1 MEENDDILL
10 FDDLEEIEDPQGP
23 LWNIN
28 PFYPLPEWAECPDG
42 SLELG
47 SDYVYFVSGLIYY
60 RCHVL
65 FNDGMSAILRI
76 TNRYFE
82 CFQDILFYQEV
93 KRYFPDFEDPDATE
107 RSEYVCLD
115 IETEQSYFCRYE
127 DDDDIQCYLEEEEG
141 ELAPYSVDPADFREW
156 RESTK
161 NAQSTNK

>member
-10 FDDLEEIEDPQGP
+10 FDELEEIEDPQGP

-82 CFQDILFYQEV
+82 CF
-93 KRYFPDFEDPDATE
+93 
-107 RSEYVCLD
+107 
-115 IETEQSYFCRYE
+115 
-127 DDDDIQCYLEEEEG
+127 
-141 ELAPYSVDPADFREW
+141 
-156 RESTK
+156 
-161 NAQSTNK
+161 

>member
-10 FDDLEEIEDPQGP
+10 FDELEEIEDPQGP

-65 FNDGMSAILRI
+65 FNDGMSAILR
-76 TNRYFE
+76 
-82 CFQDILFYQEV
+82 
-93 KRYFPDFEDPDATE
+93 

-161 NAQSTNK
+161 NAQPTNK